1 MHPTVRDLLTFPDP
15 VNGIAARCT
24 AALVFALGAVSL
36 AANVVAMS
44 GPTASVS
51 GGDSEVVALALAVAM
66 FVGFVLRVISGPKL
80 SPFGRLSVHV
90 LAPRFGG
97 PRLTSAAPKRF
108 AQGIGVAFSGAIL
121 VAVAL
126 GAHGV
131 AAGILAVFLVAVGL
145 EAFAGFCLG
154 CRIYASLQKAGVIA
168 EDSCAECAD
177 IWSRTP
183 AVKH

>member
-24 AALVFALGAVSL
+24 AALVFALGAASL
-36 AANVVAMS
+36 AANAVAMS
-44 GPTASVS
+44 GARGSA
-51 GGDSEVVALALAVAM
+51 GVALALAVGLFA
-66 FVGFVLRVISGPKL
+66 GFVLRVISGPKL

-90 LAPRFGG
+90 LAPRFGA

-154 CRIYASLQKAGVIA
+154 CRIYAALQAKGVIA

-183 AVKH
+183 ALKR